1 MAIAVSRKTPAVSG
15 NIRMGGRR
23 SLCVECTIAYREA
36 QGMADDDHHRGALI
50 ALADDHPIVRSAL
63 KSALGTLGPFTRF
76 LEAADAASA
85 RELARTRLDVD
96 LMLMD
101 LGMPG
106 SQGTAT
112 VRAIRSEVPQLPLAV
127 VSAQEDPAIVA
138 DLLSLGVCGFIP
150 KSDTANVIVGA
161 VRLMLDGGTYVPT
174 RLVQRV
180 QPAAVSRDDAPARL
194 DLTSR
199 QWDVLRLLAEGK
211 SNKVI
216 ARELGITEGTVK
228 VHLLAVFRAL
238 DVRNR
243 TAAVVAAGER
253 YRSASSPPH

>member
-1 MAIAVSRKTPAVSG
+1 
-15 NIRMGGRR
+15 MG
-23 SLCVECTIAYREA
+23 
-36 QGMADDDHHRGALI
+36 DDSHGRGALI

-76 LEAADAASA
+76 LEAVDAASA
-85 RELARTRLDVD
+85 RELATSRPDVD

-112 VRAIRSEVPQLPLAV
+112 VRAIRSDVPQLPLAV

-138 DLLSLGVCGFIP
+138 ELLALGVCGFIP
-150 KSDTANVIVGA
+150 KSDTANVIVDA

-180 QPAAVSRDDAPARL
+180 QPAAMARSDAPARI

-199 QWDVLRLLAEGK
+199 QWDVLRLLAQGK

-243 TAAVVAAGER
+243 TAAVVAAAER
-253 YRSASSPPH
+253 YRTQAPPEH